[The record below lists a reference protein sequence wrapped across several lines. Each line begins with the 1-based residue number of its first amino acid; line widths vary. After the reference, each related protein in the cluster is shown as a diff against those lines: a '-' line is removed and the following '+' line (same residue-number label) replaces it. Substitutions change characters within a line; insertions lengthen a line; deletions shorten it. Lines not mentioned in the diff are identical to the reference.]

1 MLLII
6 TQNIYGVQ
14 PTYIEMLLV
23 KPFRETDNMTL
34 FIWRSDNTK
43 NNEKKQFK
51 IYLGTIYPRK
61 TTLEN
66 MIRGKFTI
74 KMFFII
80 FLFINLILKEKYK
93 QYSSCKQLEN

>member
-1 MLLII
+1 
-6 TQNIYGVQ
+6 
-14 PTYIEMLLV
+14 
-23 KPFRETDNMTL
+23 MTTL
-34 FIWRSDNTK
+34 KTMK
-43 NNEKKQFK
+43 KKQFK

-93 QYSSCKQLEN
+93 IKQYSTCKQIKK

>member
-43 NNEKKQFK
+43 KQLKKKQFK

-74 KMFFII
+74 KMFFL
-80 FLFINLILKEKYK
+80 LFFYLLIWF
-93 QYSSCKQLEN
+93 